1 MCHSMPNVPLVNLSL
16 KLIWSVGLGL
26 AKEKKNR
33 PPIIVNECKDAVIMR
48 LDYQAFVAGATVI
61 LCV

>member
-1 MCHSMPNVPLVNLSL
+1 MPNVPMVNLSL

-26 AKEKKNR
+26 AKEKNVD
-33 PPIIVNECKDAVIMR
+33 PLIIVNEWKDVVIMR